1 MFISGS
7 ERKVKHVLEQDIASI
22 IKFTLDKAGNPAPY
36 YWKVPKSFA
45 VPSVYFPE
53 PEIDTGSDTL
63 STYSLDYFWNV
74 VFFHK
79 TSGEAYRLALQV
91 LTEIRARRNLIAVI
105 DTDGSETEEI
115 LRVNDPKLKPL
126 DNGAVQLEI
135 TWTSRRPYDTEVSEK
150 AQSCNIQQWGKP
162 ELYES
167 KVIDA
172 AMEAALGKYIKEEE
186 EQHGS
191 KNRKTADSRNR
202 S

>member
-1 MFISGS
+1 M
-7 ERKVKHVLEQDIASI
+7 LEQDIASI

-45 VPSVYFPE
+45 VPSVYFPT

-63 STYSLDYFWNV
+63 STYSMNYVWRII
-74 VFFHK
+74 FFHK
-79 TSGEAYRLALQV
+79 TSESAYQRALRV
-91 LTEIRARRNLIAVI
+91 LTAIRARRNMIAVI
-105 DTDGSETEEI
+105 DIDGNETKEI

-135 TWTSRRPYDTEVSEK
+135 TWTSRRLYDAEESEK
-150 AQSCNIQQWGKP
+150 AQAYHIQQWGKP

-172 AMEAALGKYIKEEE
+172 AMEAALSKYIKE
-186 EQHGS
+186 
-191 KNRKTADSRNR
+191 
-202 S
+202 

>member
-1 MFISGS
+1 MILILGNGN
-7 ERKVKHVLEQDIASI
+7 EVKHVLEQDIASI

-45 VPSVYFPE
+45 VPSVYFPT

-63 STYSLDYFWNV
+63 STYSMNYVWNIL
-74 VFFHK
+74 FFH
-79 TSGEAYRLALQV
+79 TTTERSYERALRV
-91 LTEIRARRNLIAVI
+91 LTAIRARRNMITVI
-105 DTDGSETEEI
+105 DIDGNETKEI

-126 DNGAVQLEI
+126 DNGAVGLEI

-150 AQSCNIQQWGKP
+150 AQSYNIQQWGKS

-172 AMEAALGKYIKEEE
+172 AMEAALSKYIKE
-186 EQHGS
+186 
-191 KNRKTADSRNR
+191 
-202 S
+202 